1 MAKFLQET
9 VESMAVVSQNSTPE
23 AMARAKDFSEAF
35 RKVRITGEPLKDEEI
50 ISLAKQLSDTITLEN
65 LPRAQVVSIC
75 RYMGINAFGTDNFLR
90 FQIRNRMKRIRS
102 DDEMIDKEG
111 VSDLTY
117 DELVHAC
124 NSRGIRSIGAVTR
137 AKLEG
142 ELRQW
147 LELHLRSEI
156 PSVLLILSRAL
167 TFHEPDMDTEEAL
180 QNVIMTLPEHV
191 VDEAKLEVSEA
202 AGDSTNS
209 YKQKLQILERQ
220 EDLIAEELEQE
231 RVEKENRKPDDIST
245 EAVETLSEAISVL
258 SSPSPATQE
267 KAELEELKDDVENYK
282 EDVSELK
289 ELSHNQLDV
298 TKTAKKLE
306 NQIDRLI
313 SDVETELAKYEMDL
327 GDKNQLFK
335 PDENGQLT
343 VAQLESI
350 CKMLK
355 NKEVSQEK
363 LTEILKKFDADGD
376 GKIFVEDI
384 IKLAVSAQDQEG
396 SGVIHPDD
404 PRN

>member
-9 VESMAVVSQNSTPE
+9 VENMAIVSYNHNPE
-23 AMARAKDFSEAF
+23 AISKAKKFSEAF
-35 RKVRITGEPLKDEEI
+35 RKVRITGEPLKDEEV
-50 ISLAKQLSDTITLEN
+50 ISLSRQLSDTITLEN
-65 LPRAQVVSIC
+65 LPRAQLVSIC

-117 DELVHAC
+117 DELIHAC
-124 NSRGIRSIGAVTR
+124 NSRGIRSIGSVTR
-137 AKLEG
+137 AKLES

-167 TFHEPDMDTEEAL
+167 VFHEPDMDTEEAL
-180 QNVIMTLPEHV
+180 QNVIMALPDHV
-191 VDEAKLEVSEA
+191 VEEAKLEASEVV
-202 AGDSTNS
+202 GDSTNS

-231 RVEKENRKPDDIST
+231 RVEMEKKRPEEISM
-245 EAVETLSEAISVL
+245 EAVETLSDAISVL
-258 SSPSPATQE
+258 SSPSPATHE
-267 KAELEELKDDVENYK
+267 KAELEVLKDDIENYK

-298 TKTAKKLE
+298 TITAKKLE

-327 GDKNQLFK
+327 GDKTQLFK

-343 VAQLESI
+343 VTQLESI

-355 NKEVSQEK
+355 NKEISQEK
-363 LTEILKKFDADGD
+363 LVDVVKKFDADGD

-384 IKLAVSAQDQEG
+384 IKLAESVQSREG
-396 SGVIHPDD
+396 SGVIHPNDS
-404 PRN
+404 RH